1 MKAIYVPKKLKI
13 LYHHRIAAQ
22 DGQSVHIHE
31 LTKAFKALGH
41 ELIFVGPSLRPKEF
55 GDENKF
61 LDLVRKILP
70 HFAQEFLELLYG
82 RHAYKKLKLAY
93 DTHKPDLLYERH
105 NLFLTAGS
113 KLKRET
119 GIPYLVEVNAPLME
133 ERSKYNG
140 LHLKAIATKMEEDT
154 WRAADMNFPVS
165 NVLADKLRTKGVRED
180 QITVMHNGI
189 NYEDFDSI
197 DQNRIREQYGL
208 TGKTV
213 LGFTGFLREWH
224 KLERIVEL
232 ISNFEE
238 DNSPHLLVVGEGP
251 SVISCKELAE
261 KLGISH
267 RVHFTGFVKR
277 ESIPEYL
284 AAMDIALQ
292 PAVTDYAS
300 PLKIFEYMYSGLAT
314 IAPDQP
320 NIREILTDQK
330 DALLFT
336 PRDFDQIES
345 LIMQLVND
353 RELRER
359 IGKQA
364 KTAISDEGY
373 LWLENAK
380 RIIEIGERFISS

>member
-1 MKAIYVPKKLKI
+1 MPKKLKI

-61 LDLVRKILP
+61 LDLVRKVLP

-82 RHAYKKLKLAY
+82 RHAYKKLKQAY
-93 DTHKPDLLYERH
+93 EEHNPDVLYERH

-113 KLKRET
+113 KLKRKT

-133 ERSKYNG
+133 ERSRYNG
-140 LHLKAIATKMEEDT
+140 LHLKGIAAKMEEDT

-165 NVLADKLRTKGVRED
+165 NVLADKLREKGVREN

-189 NYEDFDSI
+189 NYEDYENI
-197 DQNRIREQYGL
+197 DQNAIRKRYGL
-208 TGKTV
+208 EGKTV

-224 KLERIVEL
+224 KLERVVEL
-232 ISNFEE
+232 ISNFSEE
-238 DNSPHLLVVGEGP
+238 ESPHLLVVGEGP
-251 SVISCKELAE
+251 SVATCKELAAT
-261 KLGISH
+261 LSVSH

-277 ESIPEYL
+277 EDIPEHL

-300 PLKIFEYMYSGLAT
+300 PLKIFEYMYSGLAI

-320 NIREILTDQK
+320 NIKEILTDQEN
-330 DALLFT
+330 ALFFT
-336 PRDFDQIES
+336 PGNFEQIEA
-345 LIMQLVND
+345 LILRLVTD
-353 RELRER
+353 KELRDR
-359 IGKQA
+359 IGNNA
-364 KTAISDEGY
+364 KTTIPERGY
-373 LWLENAK
+373 IWQENAA
-380 RIIEIGERFISS
+380 RIAEISERLIKT